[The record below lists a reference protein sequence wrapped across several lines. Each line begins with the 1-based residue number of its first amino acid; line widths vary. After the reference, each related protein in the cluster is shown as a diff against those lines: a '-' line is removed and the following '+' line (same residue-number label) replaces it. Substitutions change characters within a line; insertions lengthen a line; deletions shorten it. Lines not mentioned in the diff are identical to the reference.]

1 MELDFCKGPNKSG
14 PKEEKGYQVGVFTII
29 ISLTIITSRIS
40 IIIITIIIV
49 GTFICF
55 SYRFVI
61 ECSALK
67 CLTCENKTS
76 WQWLFQDWMFMNY
89 TFKRYQI
96 SQIFRDNFCEIFI
109 FLIFVWYSNFR
120 FETHRG
126 RPSAQH
132 SFTWKLFFFKWFFFL
147 LRNGQRLIAIDTDQ
161 QWLRMVIRLIL
172 SPCRQVKRFCG
183 LLW

>member
-1 MELDFCKGPNKSG
+1 MLLFEKSSARKFFQVELDFCKGANKSG

-29 ISLTIITSRIS
+29 ISFTIINTIS

-76 WQWLFQDWMFMNY
+76 
-89 TFKRYQI
+89 
-96 SQIFRDNFCEIFI
+96 
-109 FLIFVWYSNFR
+109 
-120 FETHRG
+120 
-126 RPSAQH
+126 
-132 SFTWKLFFFKWFFFL
+132 
-147 LRNGQRLIAIDTDQ
+147 
-161 QWLRMVIRLIL
+161 
-172 SPCRQVKRFCG
+172 
-183 LLW
+183 